1 MRVDEL
7 LKVAICNL
15 KDRARAAPQVPP
27 PSVFTEHG
35 AIMAATLLNSPR
47 ATELSVYVVRA
58 FVELRGMLASNRE
71 LAGKVHALERKVSV
85 HERNIAELVDSM
97 ANLLTTPQT
106 PPKRPIG
113 FVHPQEKTDK
123 PACKTISKASKKT

>member
-1 MRVDEL
+1 
-7 LKVAICNL
+7 
-15 KDRARAAPQVPP
+15 
-27 PSVFTEHG
+27 
-35 AIMAATLLNSPR
+35 MASMVLNSPR
-47 ATELSVYVVRA
+47 ATELSVYVVQA

-97 ANLLTTPQT
+97 AELLAVPPP

-113 FVHPQEKTDK
+113 FITPEDK
-123 PACKTISKASKKT
+123 PKGSKAVRGKKAD